1 MAAKGRSLAAVLQEG
16 LAEKIV
22 KEQEACR
29 RKLKNL
35 RARINEKHLSYK
47 GVHRRDLHAETLMP
61 EWKIKQHFSS
71 TPVAL
76 K

>member
-1 MAAKGRSLAAVLQEG
+1 MAAKGRSLATVLQEG
-16 LAEKIV
+16 LVEKII
-22 KEQEACR
+22 KEQEARR
-29 RKLKNL
+29 RKLQNSRTK
-35 RARINEKHLSYK
+35 INKKHLSYK
-47 GVHRRDLHAETLMP
+47 GVHSRDLYAETLMP